1 MDMGRKGRRWKVKC
15 CIVHKTELKRKTYL
29 EKILRDRGEEV
40 VYYTTDKNKAKIF
53 DRKPDAD
60 KYLSEHEL
68 LVKFAEVQKA

>member
-1 MDMGRKGRRWKVKC
+1 MKC

>member
-1 MDMGRKGRRWKVKC
+1 MKC

-40 VYYTTDKNKAKIF
+40 AYYTTDKNKAKIF

-60 KYLSEHEL
+60 KFLSEHEL
-68 LVKFAEVQKA
+68 LIKFAEVQKA